1 MSSHIIRPEIESDYS
16 SITEVNDRA
25 FGGPAEGRLVE
36 RLRNTADFHAEL
48 SLVAELDGQIIGHIL
63 FHPVVIR
70 AVDSERPALA
80 LAPMSVLP
88 ENQKQGIGSRLVE
101 EGLRRAKQL
110 GHKAVVVLGHPK
122 YYPRFGFQPASSWS
136 IKVPFDAPDEAVMAL
151 ELESGALQ
159 GKGGAV
165 EYPAEFLNV

>member
-1 MSSHIIRPEIESDYS
+1 MSPNIRPESESDCS
-16 SITEVNDRA
+16 AITEVNGRA

-36 RLRNTADFHAEL
+36 RLRNTPDFIAEL
-48 SLVAELDGQIIGHIL
+48 SLVAESDGRVIGHIL

-70 AVDSERPALA
+70 AGDTEHPALA

-88 ENQKQGIGSRLVE
+88 EHQKRGIGSRLVE
-101 EGLRRAKQL
+101 EGVRRAKQL
-110 GHKAVVVLGHPK
+110 GHKSVIVLGHPE
-122 YYPRFGFQPASSWS
+122 YYPRFGFRRASLWS

-151 ELESGALQ
+151 ELETDALQ

-165 EYPAEFLNV
+165 EYPVEFLDG